1 MMGARWVV
9 IIGITLILLAGGWY
23 GMIRMPG
30 ESFRGPIPP
39 LSADEQ
45 ILERELR
52 RHVSMLGGEIGE
64 RNLERYDRLQL
75 AADYI
80 KANFQQ
86 AGYDVGRQEFQVGGR
101 VCENIEVEVSGTIYP
116 EEILLIG
123 AHYDSVK
130 GSPGANDNGTGVA
143 AVLALARIFSQVQ
156 PSRTLRFVTFVNE
169 EPPYFQTPEM
179 GSWVYARRS
188 RERGEHIKVMLSLE
202 TIGYYSE
209 QPGSQQYPAPLG
221 LLYPS
226 TGNFIGFVSNIKN
239 GDLVRKVVGS
249 FRGQAAFPSEGTAM
263 WGGLPGIGWS
273 DHWAFWEAGFPG
285 IMVTDT
291 ALFRDP
297 FYHTAKDTPDHI
309 QYKPFTRVVSGLQRV
324 ILDLANTL

>member
-1 MMGARWVV
+1 MGSRWVV
-9 IIGITLILLAGGWY
+9 ISGIIFILLAGGWY

-30 ESFRGPIPP
+30 ESFRGTNPP
-39 LSADEQ
+39 LSVDEEV
-45 ILERELR
+45 LERELR
-52 RHVSMLGGEIGE
+52 SHVSMLGGEIGE
-64 RNLERYDRLQL
+64 RNLLHYDKLQQ

-80 KANFQQ
+80 KTNFQQ
-86 AGYDVGRQEFQVGGR
+86 SGYVVRSQEYQVEGQ
-101 VCENIEVEVSGTIYP
+101 VCENIEVEVRGTTQP
-116 EEILLIG
+116 EEIILIG

-143 AVLALARIFSQVQ
+143 AVLALARVFSQIQ
-156 PSRTLRFVTFVNE
+156 PSRTLRFVAFVNE

-179 GSWVYARRS
+179 GSWVYAQRS
-188 RERGEHIKVMLSLE
+188 RERDEHISLMLSLE

-209 QPGSQQYPAPLG
+209 QPGSQQYPTPLG
-221 LLYPS
+221 FLYPS
-226 TGNFIGFVSNIKN
+226 TGNFIGFVSNIQN

-249 FRGQAAFPSEGTAM
+249 FREQVTFPSEGTAM

-273 DHWAFWEAGFPG
+273 DHWAFWEAGFPA

-309 QYKPFTRVVSGLQRV
+309 QYESLARVVSGLQKV
-324 ILDLANTL
+324 IHALINTP